1 MTQTFN
7 RLSENVY
14 VLKEQPP
21 IKDDADAKGNV
32 LYFKPGFGW
41 YSGYWHSAHMDGTTH
56 WTFLPERP
64 PELEDTKVKREKA
77 YQAWMK
83 LFPAEFD
90 PAADAL
96 IRLGFNAGWER
107 AN

>member
-32 LYFKPGFGW
+32 LYFKPGFG
-41 YSGYWHSAHMDGTTH
+41 
-56 WTFLPERP
+56 
-64 PELEDTKVKREKA
+64 
-77 YQAWMK
+77 
-83 LFPAEFD
+83 
-90 PAADAL
+90 
-96 IRLGFNAGWER
+96 
-107 AN
+107 